1 MTRSTDPSNDVGP
14 EPAPPA
20 ADCAEALSKLFE
32 FLDAEVGELDG
43 DRIRQH
49 LADCEPCLAEY
60 DVEDH
65 LKKLVRRSCA
75 DAAPAELHVRIR
87 QQLLVLRTQVGDAG

>member
-1 MTRSTDPSNDVGP
+1 MTEGRP
-14 EPAPPA
+14 
-20 ADCAEALSKLFE
+20 ADCSEALERLFE
-32 FLDAEVGELDG
+32 FLDHEIQEADG

-65 LKKLVRRSCA
+65 LKKLVRRSCHEE
-75 DAAPAELHVRIR
+75 APRQLHLRIR
-87 QQLLVLRTQVGDAG
+87 EQLTVLREQVRES